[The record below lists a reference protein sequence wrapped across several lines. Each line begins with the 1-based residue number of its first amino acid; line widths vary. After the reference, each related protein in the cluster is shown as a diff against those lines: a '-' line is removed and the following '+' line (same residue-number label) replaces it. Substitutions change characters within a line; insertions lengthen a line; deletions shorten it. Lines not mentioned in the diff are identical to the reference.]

1 MAKSAGIAGND
12 GSGGAETFPLELVF
26 PDGPGAVSFPE
37 TDEAASLSFP
47 RSFRLSLGR
56 ERAELLDLDSPKD
69 GALFVDFAG
78 GKLLHR
84 VKYGGGRSQGV
95 AKAVF
100 SRMEP
105 PHVFDATAGL
115 GRDSFV
121 LAWLGCTVEM
131 FERNPVVR
139 ILLRDG
145 LRRAAESGLLPWI
158 NERMILRDE
167 RTITELPDGVLCD
180 VVYLDPMYP
189 ADGRQK
195 KAEVKKDMRIFH
207 SLVGRDSDQGMLLGK
222 ALRVASRRVS
232 VKRPKGAPFL
242 DGEKPDNMIELP
254 GSRFDLY
261 LPGEKRI

>member
-1 MAKSAGIAGND
+1 
-12 GSGGAETFPLELVF
+12 
-26 PDGPGAVSFPE
+26 
-37 TDEAASLSFP
+37 
-47 RSFRLSLGR
+47 
-56 ERAELLDLDSPKD
+56 
-69 GALFVDFAG
+69 
-78 GKLLHR
+78 
-84 VKYGGGRSQGV
+84 
-95 AKAVF
+95 
-100 SRMEP
+100 MEP